1 MCEQASLDIHR
12 PAGESGR
19 GPMDARGRLIWHL
32 EPGKAHDGA
41 HDQGPGACT
50 CAIFSGERVPTS
62 VFGSRAHLNGQ
73 KFEILVDPFIGE
85 GISRYEILEKFREYI
100 KNELELSSTDDLITE
115 YEYYLN
121 RHNIGA
127 STFNF
132 Q

>member
-1 MCEQASLDIHR
+1 MNTKNRKYMINFILTNHDDINNTHPLDYQ
-12 PAGESGR
+12 S
-19 GPMDARGRLIWHL
+19 
-32 EPGKAHDGA
+32 
-41 HDQGPGACT
+41 
-50 CAIFSGERVPTS
+50 
-62 VFGSRAHLNGQ
+62 
-73 KFEILVDPFIGE
+73 
-85 GISRYEILEKFREYI
+85 FREYI